1 MNTPPSP
8 LVSPP
13 EGAPRPPR
21 GGGRDGAGS
30 PNGQRAPLRAARARS
45 ARTAA
50 PKNPNKKAI
59 GDRPE
64 GERGR
69 SVARKRE
76 RNRWKRVLKKR
87 TLQRSSL
94 SSRSISPALQPPSL
108 FLQRPRVLSFSLSL
122 FLFWVPP
129 AGCCRFCFR
138 RSSTRAS
145 ARSPPVKQ
153 FNCTSVL
160 KINYENSHV

>member
-1 MNTPPSP
+1 M
-8 LVSPP
+8 SPP

-21 GGGRDGAGS
+21 GGGRGGAGS

-87 TLQRSSL
+87 TLQRSRKSNVCLLVQLALPFSPRLSSCSGHVSYPSL
-94 SSRSISPALQPPSL
+94 SR
-108 FLQRPRVLSFSLSL
+108 SFSSGSHLQVAVG
-122 FLFWVPP
+122 FVFAEAVH
-129 AGCCRFCFR
+129 GRQR
-138 RSSTRAS
+138 V
-145 ARSPPVKQ
+145 AR
-153 FNCTSVL
+153 L
-160 KINYENSHV
+160 